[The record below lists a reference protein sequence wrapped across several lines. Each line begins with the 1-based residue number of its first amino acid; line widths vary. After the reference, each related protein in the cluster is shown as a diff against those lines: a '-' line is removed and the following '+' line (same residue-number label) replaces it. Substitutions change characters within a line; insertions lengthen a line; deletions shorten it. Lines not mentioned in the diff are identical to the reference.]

1 MPVEVFALMDLTS
14 ALNPEA
20 IFATLADLIAINSV
34 NPNYPGG
41 PGEAALSAY
50 VGEFFRKNSIPF
62 EVQPVFSDRSNIIA
76 RLGGGDGGRTL
87 VLEAHMDTAS
97 EQGMSVDPF
106 RPAREGNLMYGRGS
120 CDTKGGLAAMMHALK
135 LLKDLRL
142 RPDASVILAATV
154 DEEYSFRGVLKFLEN
169 GVAADGAI
177 VAEPTELETVVAS
190 KGCLRWRLRA
200 RGRTAHSSKPHLG
213 VNAICKMAHVIVAL
227 EERFS
232 LSASRKHPLL
242 GSPTLNVG
250 VIQGGIQVNQVPEF
264 CVIEVDRR
272 VLPGE
277 TREEIQQQFADLLGE
292 LQQTDPALDIE
303 MESPMLEDFPLET
316 SDKARIVQVATEVCQ
331 LMHRPCRLVGV
342 PFASDASKIARAGI
356 PSIIW
361 GPGNIDRAH
370 ARDEY
375 VELDQ
380 VVLATELYAR
390 TILAF

>member
-1 MPVEVFALMDLTS
+1 
-14 ALNPEA
+14 
-20 IFATLADLIAINSV
+20 
-34 NPNYPGG
+34 
-41 PGEAALSAY
+41 
-50 VGEFFRKNSIPF
+50 
-62 EVQPVFSDRSNIIA
+62 
-76 RLGGGDGGRTL
+76 
-87 VLEAHMDTAS
+87 
-97 EQGMSVDPF
+97 
-106 RPAREGNLMYGRGS
+106 
-120 CDTKGGLAAMMHALK
+120 
-135 LLKDLRL
+135 
-142 RPDASVILAATV
+142 
-154 DEEYSFRGVLKFLEN
+154 
-169 GVAADGAI
+169 
-177 VAEPTELETVVAS
+177 
-190 KGCLRWRLRA
+190 
-200 RGRTAHSSKPHLG
+200 
-213 VNAICKMAHVIVAL
+213 
-227 EERFS
+227 
-232 LSASRKHPLL
+232 
-242 GSPTLNVG
+242 VG